1 MLGEFLIHFRVIFSM
16 YQKKLNYKIKL
27 ECCGITFTMSTA
39 GVIDVEVVGEALATK
54 NITNNNNGDDEVL
67 RTPDSGY
74 SSISTPSSR

>member
-1 MLGEFLIHFRVIFSM
+1 MLGEFLIHFHVIFSM
-16 YQKKLNYKIKL
+16 YQKKLIYKIKL
-27 ECCGITFTMSTA
+27 KCCGITFTMSTA